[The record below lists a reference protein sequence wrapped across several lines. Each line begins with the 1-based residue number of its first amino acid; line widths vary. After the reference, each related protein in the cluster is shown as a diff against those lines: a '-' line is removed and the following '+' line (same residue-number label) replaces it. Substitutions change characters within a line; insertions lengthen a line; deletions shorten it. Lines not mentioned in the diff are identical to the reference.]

1 MFNKKY
7 TITFLNSKWEVIK
20 KDIKVVAIPRRD
32 EHIWFGEKYFSV
44 LSVVH
49 SLTGK
54 HDILVVIEQMGD
66 IQEENKNKYKFA

>member
-32 EHIWFGEKYFSV
+32 EYIWFDEKYFTV
-44 LSVVH
+44 TNVVH
-49 SLTGK
+49 SFIGK
-54 HDILVVIEQMGD
+54 HDILVVIEESGY
-66 IQEENKNKYKFA
+66 IQEIN